1 MAIVH
6 EEFAAR
12 YWPGQDAIG
21 KRIQRD
27 DRRWRTVV
35 GVGRNAK
42 YRRLNYNAIPCFFVP
57 WFQDYP
63 SFDAIIVHT
72 RVSGDPEAFASPVKK
87 AIHDLNPDLPVFN
100 VVPLRLSMQMGSVFE
115 RIAVT
120 FAGSFGLLALAL
132 AAVGVYGVVAY
143 ATRQRTQEI
152 GIRMALERS
161 ARTSSGWCWDRV

>member
-1 MAIVH
+1 
-6 EEFAAR
+6 
-12 YWPGQDAIG
+12 
-21 KRIQRD
+21 
-27 DRRWRTVV
+27 
-35 GVGRNAK
+35 
-42 YRRLNYNAIPCFFVP
+42 
-57 WFQDYP
+57 
-63 SFDAIIVHT
+63 
-72 RVSGDPEAFASPVKK
+72 
-87 AIHDLNPDLPVFN
+87 
-100 VVPLRLSMQMGSVFE
+100 MQMGSVFE